1 MEAICFAPVWHS
13 LLAQKKKQ
21 KKLHTSSFKYNL
33 FKIWIQQGM
42 MTEQIDNTEVGDF
55 HVQEYALFQ
64 NEVQEFFHN
73 TFNKINYTQTPEEK
87 KKSSDVKLSI

>member
-1 MEAICFAPVWHS
+1 
-13 LLAQKKKQ
+13 
-21 KKLHTSSFKYNL
+21 
-33 FKIWIQQGM
+33 M